1 MKYILVFL
9 FATAVMFSKEKET
22 IKKIDSVVCFNKI
35 EITILANKIQ
45 TLKDSIDYLKLI
57 VSEQD
62 TLIDLHKTKINWYNL
77 MLSNRQKAFDACRIQ
92 SDALQKTVDESQPR
106 WYDNKL
112 LWFMSGA
119 ATVISIILVT
129 K

>member
-22 IKKIDSVVCFNKI
+22 IKKIDSVVCFNKV

-62 TLIDLHKTKINWYNL
+62 TLVDLYKTRVNWYNL
-77 MLSNRQKAFDACRIQ
+77 MLANRQKSFDACRIQ
-92 SDALQKTVDESQPR
+92 SDALQRTVDELQPR

-119 ATVISIILVT
+119 ATVVSIILVT

>member
-9 FATAVMFSKEKET
+9 FATTIMFSKEKET

-57 VSEQD
+57 ASEQD
-62 TLIDLHKTKINWYNL
+62 TLIDLQKTRINWYNM

-92 SDALQKTVDESQPR
+92 SDALQKNVEELQPR
-106 WYDNKL
+106 WYDSKL

-119 ATVISIILVT
+119 ATVVSIILVT

>member
-9 FATAVMFSKEKET
+9 FATTIMFSKEKET
-22 IKKIDSVVCFNKI
+22 IKKIDSVVCFNKL
-35 EITILANKIQ
+35 EVTILANKIQ

-57 VSEQD
+57 VNEQD
-62 TLIDLHKTKINWYNL
+62 TLVNLYKKQLDWYNM
-77 MLSNRQKAFDACRIQ
+77 MLINRQNAFDACRIQ
-92 SDALQKTVDESQPR
+92 SDVLQKTVEELQPK

-112 LWFMSGA
+112 LWYTSGVL
-119 ATVISIILVT
+119 TVVSIILIT

>member
-9 FATAVMFSKEKET
+9 FVTTIMFSKEKET
-22 IKKIDSVVCFNKI
+22 IKKIDSVVCFNKL

-45 TLKDSIDYLKLI
+45 TLKDSIDYLKFI

-62 TLIDLHKTKINWYNL
+62 TLIDLYKTRVNWYNL
-77 MLSNRQKAFDACRIQ
+77 MLANRQKAFDACRIQ
-92 SDALQKTVDESQPR
+92 SDALQRTVDELQPR

>member
-62 TLIDLHKTKINWYNL
+62 TLIDFHKTKINWYNL

-92 SDALQKTVDESQPR
+92 SDTLQRTVDELQPR

>member
-9 FATAVMFSKEKET
+9 LATVVMFSKEKET
-22 IKKIDSVVCFNKI
+22 IKKIDSVVCFNKL

-45 TLKDSIDYLKLI
+45 TLRDSIDYLKFI
-57 VSEQD
+57 VNEQD
-62 TLIDLHKTKINWYNL
+62 TLIDLYKTRVNWYNL
-77 MLSNRQKAFDACRIQ
+77 MLTNRQKAFDACRIQ
-92 SDALQKTVDESQPR
+92 SDALQRTVDELQPR

-119 ATVISIILVT
+119 ATVVSIILIT

>member
-1 MKYILVFL
+1 MKYIFVFL

-22 IKKIDSVVCFNKI
+22 IKKIDSVVCFSKI

-62 TLIDLHKTKINWYNL
+62 TLIDLHKTRLNWYNM

-92 SDALQKTVDESQPR
+92 SDALQRTVDELQPR

>member
-22 IKKIDSVVCFNKI
+22 IKKIDSVVCFNKV

-57 VSEQD
+57 VNEQD
-62 TLIDLHKTKINWYNL
+62 TLVNLYKTQMNWYNM
-77 MLSNRQKAFDACRIQ
+77 MLSNRQKSFDACRIQ
-92 SDALQKTVDESQPR
+92 SDALQKTVDELQPH
-106 WYDNKL
+106 WYDNTL

-119 ATVISIILVT
+119 ATVVSIILVT

>member
-9 FATAVMFSKEKET
+9 FATTIMFSKEKEA
-22 IKKIDSVVCFNKI
+22 IKKIDSVVCFNKV

-45 TLKDSIDYLKLI
+45 TLKDSIDYLKFI

-62 TLIDLHKTKINWYNL
+62 TLVNLYKTRVNWYNL
-77 MLSNRQKAFDACRIQ
+77 MLTNRQKAFDACRIQ
-92 SDALQKTVDESQPR
+92 SDALQRTVDELQPR

-119 ATVISIILVT
+119 ATVVSIILVT

>member
-9 FATAVMFSKEKET
+9 LATMVMFSKEKET
-22 IKKIDSVVCFNKI
+22 IKKIDSVVCFNKL

-45 TLKDSIDYLKLI
+45 TLKDSIDYLKFI

-62 TLIDLHKTKINWYNL
+62 TLIDLYKTKVNWYNL
-77 MLSNRQKAFDACRIQ
+77 MLTNRQNAFDACRIQ
-92 SDALQKTVDESQPR
+92 SDALQRTVDELQPR

-119 ATVISIILVT
+119 ATVVSIILVT